1 VPWKPLLLIKIDGDI
16 YPDKTYQ
23 KMLENFGSCGVETGV
38 KSKDDI
44 FSDEE
49 NQLNDKMIEAG
60 KKEDKRKLAMKI
72 RKRNIELR

>member
-1 VPWKPLLLIKIDGDI
+1 MYGDERI
-16 YPDKTYQ
+16 
-23 KMLENFGSCGVETGV
+23 

-60 KKEDKRKLAMKI
+60 KKEDKRKTCP
-72 RKRNIELR
+72 